1 MTLFTSSFSS
11 PLILYNVNV
20 CTSSLELIVFIDTVN
35 SLEVNMQSLEILA
48 ALLVSKSTLSID
60 KLEVSSASAFTSITY
75 PILHKLI
82 TRINANIND
91 N

>member
-1 MTLFTSSFSS
+1 
-11 PLILYNVNV
+11 
-20 CTSSLELIVFIDTVN
+20 
-35 SLEVNMQSLEILA
+35 MQSLEILA

>member
-1 MTLFTSSFSS
+1 
-11 PLILYNVNV
+11 
-20 CTSSLELIVFIDTVN
+20 
-35 SLEVNMQSLEILA
+35 MQSLEILA

-60 KLEVSSASAFTSITY
+60 KLEVSSASASAFTSITY

-91 N
+91 NWL